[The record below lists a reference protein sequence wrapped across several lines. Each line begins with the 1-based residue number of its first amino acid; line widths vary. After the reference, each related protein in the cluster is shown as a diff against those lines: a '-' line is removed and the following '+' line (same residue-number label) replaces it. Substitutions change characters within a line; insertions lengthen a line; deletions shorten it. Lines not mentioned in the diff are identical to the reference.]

1 MVGREEEP
9 KVRRVPRAEV
19 PEGGGGG
26 VAKHQ
31 MDLSD
36 HVQKRH

>member
-26 VAKHQ
+26 VGGQ
-31 MDLSD
+31 TPDGL
-36 HVQKRH
+36 V